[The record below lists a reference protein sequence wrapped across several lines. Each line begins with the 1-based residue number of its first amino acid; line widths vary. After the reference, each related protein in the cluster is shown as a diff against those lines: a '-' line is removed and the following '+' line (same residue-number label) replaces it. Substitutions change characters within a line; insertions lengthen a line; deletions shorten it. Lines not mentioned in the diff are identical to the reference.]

1 MIEDAITSNSMVTIE
16 EDFTLSPNP
25 TIDLLFINTKIKSCK
40 LNIIDISG
48 RVIYTTNGNQSTELD
63 TSPLTQGT
71 YLLTLKTDN
80 TIIRRNFQ
88 KAN

>member
-1 MIEDAITSNSMVTIE
+1 MVTIE

>member
-1 MIEDAITSNSMVTIE
+1 MVTIE

-25 TIDLLFINTKIKSCK
+25 TIDLLFINTKIKSYK

-48 RVIYTTNGNQSTELD
+48 RVIYTTNGNQSMELD

-71 YLLTLKTDN
+71 YLLILKTDN